1 LDNYINTQVYK
12 KNSDETKG
20 NYWGVCSVPI
30 DETYHT
36 YGRMINR
43 SVYAFY
49 DFKTDSETVDLDS
62 IEGSAVLFKLM
73 VIKDAV
79 TKGYWGKIGIKEL
92 PEDLKEPVP
101 FFKQEVGLPNDCS
114 IIFVEGSNI
123 KKVSPE
129 DCVGLERFADW
140 EHDHVEQSYVIIT
153 MEFEM
158 LIVIC

>member
-1 LDNYINTQVYK
+1 MRQK
-12 KNSDETKG
+12 ETIG
-20 NYWGVCSVPI
+20 AFVRVPI

-79 TKGYWGKIGIKEL
+79 TKGYWKKIGIKEL
-92 PEDLKEPVP
+92 PEDLKAPVP

-129 DCVGLERFADW
+129 DCVGLERFAAW
-140 EHDHVEQSYVIIT
+140 EHDHVEQRLRDHYNGVRNVDSY
-153 MEFEM
+153 M
-158 LIVIC
+158 LRVNGPLT